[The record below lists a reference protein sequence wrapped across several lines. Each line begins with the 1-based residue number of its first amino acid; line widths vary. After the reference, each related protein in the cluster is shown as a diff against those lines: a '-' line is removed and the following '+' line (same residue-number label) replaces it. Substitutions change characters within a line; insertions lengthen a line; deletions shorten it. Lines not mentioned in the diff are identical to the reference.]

1 MQPPSFPN
9 LAAIQPQP
17 LPSDAAALRQGEKE
31 DDWFAQDKKKQA
43 HFREQRAKSLIH
55 YLILAIIFLIGFCL
69 AGALIVRACHLIL
82 PESWMWLKPG
92 QIQVLDNIGKLAITG
107 ALGGFLT
114 RYLTKNAEE

>member
-1 MQPPSFPN
+1 MQPPKSPN

-17 LPSDAAALRQGEKE
+17 LPSDPAALRQGEKE
-31 DDWFAQDKKKQA
+31 DDWFAQDKKKRA

-55 YLILAIIFLIGFCL
+55 YLILSLIILAGICL
-69 AGALIVRACHLIL
+69 AGVLLVRACHLVL
-82 PESWMWLKPG
+82 PSRWMWLTTA
-92 QIQVLDNIGKLAITG
+92 QIQVLDSIAKLAITG